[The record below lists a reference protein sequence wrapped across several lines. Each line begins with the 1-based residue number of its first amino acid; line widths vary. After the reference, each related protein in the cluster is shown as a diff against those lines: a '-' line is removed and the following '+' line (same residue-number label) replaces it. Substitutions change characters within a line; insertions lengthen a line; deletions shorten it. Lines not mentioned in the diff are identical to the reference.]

1 MNLKKVLTI
10 DSLLLNG
17 RWVRVEDFVWR
28 ECLWCRAS
36 ELMSKTEEFWSL
48 TRRPRTRVGRVSVT
62 PPHRG
67 LGKDS
72 EVAALVQQLASYDS
86 DSLARANL
94 PHPVN
99 VAIHQTFPNES
110 LTPPARSW

>member
-48 TRRPRTRVGRVSVT
+48 TR
-62 PPHRG
+62 HRG

-72 EVAALVQQLASYDS
+72 EEAALVQQLASYDS